1 MAELRKTLGHKAPV
15 VLAERRDKA
24 VIVALQDRD
33 PFFEE
38 HFEEFKRLVESAG
51 AEVVAEVV
59 QKRGRPDPATFIG
72 KGKVE
77 EVKKIAEEIGA
88 DLAIFASNLMPIQQ
102 RNLEDR
108 VGVRVVDRT
117 QLILDIFAQRA
128 RTKEGML
135 QVELA
140 QLTYL
145 LPRLTG
151 RGVEMSRLGGVI
163 GTRGPG
169 ETKLEVDRRRI
180 RHRIQRICEELE
192 EVRRHRE
199 LRRKKRRELGLPVVS
214 LVGYTNA
221 GKSTLFNRLTKADV
235 YVDDRLFA
243 TLDPTV
249 RRLSIDSSRTILLSD
264 TVGFMRRLPPNLVAA
279 FRATLEEVKEATA
292 LLHVVDASS
301 PMMLEQ
307 MEEVERTLKALGAGG
322 KLVEVAFNKI
332 DLLDRA
338 QVEAIRRRAER
349 YPHSVLISA
358 LKGWGLE
365 ELKREILEVVEE
377 ARREQ
382 ALEAER
388 EGREES

>member
-1 MAELRKTLGHKAPV
+1 MADVERKTLGLRTLPTEEK
-15 VLAERRDKA
+15 DKA
-24 VIVALQDRD
+24 VLVALQDRD

-38 HFEEFKRLVESAG
+38 HFEEFRRLVESAG

-59 QKRGRPDPATFIG
+59 QKRDRPDPATFIG

-77 EVKKIAEEIGA
+77 EVKKIAEETRA
-88 DLAIFASNLMPIQQ
+88 NLVIFASNLRPVQQ
-102 RNLEDR
+102 RNLEER
-108 VGVRVVDRT
+108 IGVRVIDRT

-151 RGVEMSRLGGVI
+151 RGTEMSRLGGVI

-169 ETKLEVDRRRI
+169 ETKLEMDRRRI
-180 RHRIQRICEELE
+180 RRRIQKIREELE

-199 LRRKKRRELGLPVVS
+199 LHRKQRRELGLPVVS

-249 RRLSIDSSRTILLSD
+249 RRLSMDSNETVLLSD
-264 TVGFMRRLPPNLVAA
+264 TVGFIRRLPPNLVAA
-279 FRATLEEVKEATA
+279 FRATLEEVREATA
-292 LLHVVDASS
+292 LVHVVDSSS

-307 MEEVERTLKALGAGG
+307 MEEVERTLKAIGAGG
-322 KLVEVAFNKI
+322 KPTVVAFNKI
-332 DLLDRA
+332 DLLDGA
-338 QVEAIRRRAER
+338 QLEALRRRAEQ
-349 YPHSVLISA
+349 YPHAVLISA

-365 ELKREILEVVEE
+365 ELKREILEAVEE
-377 ARREQ
+377 A
-382 ALEAER
+382 
-388 EGREES
+388 GREAVAMREAR

>member
-1 MAELRKTLGHKAPV
+1 MPEAEGR
-15 VLAERRDKA
+15 EKA
-24 VIVALQDRD
+24 VLVAIQDKD

-38 HFEEFKRLVESAG
+38 HFEELRRLAESAG

-59 QKRGRPDPATFIG
+59 QKRDRPDPATFIG

-77 EVKKIAEEIGA
+77 EVRRIAKEAGA
-88 DLAIFASNLMPIQQ
+88 NLVIFASNLRPVQQ
-102 RNLEDR
+102 RNLEER
-108 VGVRVVDRT
+108 IGVRVIDRT

-145 LPRLTG
+145 LPRLVG
-151 RGVEMSRLGGVI
+151 RGTEMSRLGGVI

-169 ETKLEVDRRRI
+169 ETKLELDRRRI
-180 RHRIQRICEELE
+180 RRRIQRIKEELE

-199 LRRKKRRELGLPVVS
+199 LHRKQRRALGLPVVS

-221 GKSTLFNRLTKADV
+221 GKSTLFNRLTKAEV

-249 RRLSIDSSRTILLSD
+249 RRLPVDSGKVVLLSD
-264 TVGFMRRLPPNLVAA
+264 TVGFIRRLPPNLVAA
-279 FRATLEEVKEATA
+279 FRATLEEVREATA
-292 LLHVVDASS
+292 LIHVVDASS

-307 MEEVERTLKALGAGG
+307 MEEVERTLKAIGAGG
-322 KLVEVAFNKI
+322 KPTILAFNKT
-332 DLLDRA
+332 DLLDGPSLDALRK
-338 QVEAIRRRAER
+338 RAEQ
-349 YPHSVLISA
+349 YPRAVLISA

-365 ELKREILEVVEE
+365 ELRKEILRVVEE
-377 ARREQ
+377 A
-382 ALEAER
+382 ER
-388 EGREES
+388 DKAPGGNG